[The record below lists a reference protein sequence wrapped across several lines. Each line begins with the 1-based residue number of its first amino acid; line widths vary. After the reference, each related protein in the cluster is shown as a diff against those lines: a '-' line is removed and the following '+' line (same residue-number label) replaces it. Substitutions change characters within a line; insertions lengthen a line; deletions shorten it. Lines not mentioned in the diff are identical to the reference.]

1 MFRKLKAQWEY
12 ERKTSYEK
20 FMVCPNCRQ
29 WWSRGCCPSCGFE
42 ADNPQAVAELRAK
55 QASNRAK
62 RRAFW
67 QRVYHTIDSLFN
79 FNLPEFMS
87 FLQTALKWLVLG
99 TIVGILAGTASAIF
113 LISLAWATDIRLA
126 NPSLLFLLPLA
137 GFIAG
142 WFYWRFG
149 GTASKGNNLV
159 IDEVNN
165 NQSRIPLRMAPF
177 VLIGTVITHLFGGSA
192 GREGTAIQMG
202 ASLAD
207 SVQRLL
213 RLSPVDR
220 RLMIMAGI
228 AGGFGSVF
236 GVPAAGFI
244 FGMEVQNVGRIRYE
258 GIIPCIVASFVG
270 DYVTRLIGAHHSHYP
285 AMAEM
290 GVDPILM
297 LKVAVAGIV
306 FGLTSML
313 FIELVHGIKHALQR
327 ITKWPPLY
335 PVIGGIALIAMTFM
349 VGTNDYLGLSLPL
362 ISDSVTGTGV
372 VPFAFLLKLLFT
384 TVTLGS
390 GYYGGEVTPLL
401 VIGSALGFTMGRLLG
416 VDPAFMASIGL
427 VAVFAGASN
436 TPLASAIMGIELVGG
451 GSPLYLFLGCV
462 VAYLASGHR
471 GIYATQQVAFPK
483 SFGFE
488 VQEGDNLQAI
498 ASRQKGWLPPL
509 PGTSGQFGSR
519 LVRSIMS
526 RGVIS
531 IRETSPFA
539 EIVAI
544 TTREGIRSIP
554 VLNADKI
561 LVGIITDNDLR
572 RVGLHANL
580 TMLQQMNLE
589 ERHHEIRG
597 HETTSA
603 RSIMTE
609 EPISI
614 LHTDPI
620 AKLLDLINAHH
631 LKRLPVVDRSGHLM
645 GMITRSDILR
655 EIVAHDIPASGG
667 YDSDVDWQA
676 TLADIDLESVLTVTI
691 DVSIQHALQ
700 MMLENEAKRVVVL
713 DQEKIVGIV
722 TENDLIQRMLNGERE
737 QLIDVLQG
745 DISLEDVTFSQQV
758 HEVMTAPVISLEI
771 NALVYLALQSLIENQ
786 IKRLPVVNNK
796 GQLQG
801 MVGRA
806 GLMKILFGSG

>member
-12 ERKTSYEK
+12 ERKTSNEK
-20 FMVCPNCRQ
+20 SMVCPNCGQ
-29 WWSRGCCPSCGFE
+29 WWSRGRCPWCGFE
-42 ADNPQAVAELRAK
+42 ADNPQTVAELRAK

-67 QRVYHTIDSLFN
+67 QRVYQTVDSLFN

-87 FLQTALKWLVLG
+87 FLRTALKWLVLG

-113 LISLAWATDIRLA
+113 LISLAWATDVRLE
-126 NPSLLFLLPLA
+126 NPSLLFLLPIA

-177 VLIGTVITHLFGGSA
+177 VLIGTVITHFFGGSA

-213 RLSPVDR
+213 RLNAVDR

-236 GVPAAGFI
+236 GVPAAGFV

-290 GVDPILM
+290 GVDPVLM
-297 LKVAVAGIV
+297 LKVAVAGIA

-313 FIELVHGIKHALQR
+313 FIELVHGIKHLLQR
-327 ITKWPPLY
+327 ITKFPPLY
-335 PVIGGIALIAMTFM
+335 PVIGGIAIIVMTFL

-372 VPFAFLLKLLFT
+372 VTFAFLLKLLFT

-401 VIGSALGFTMGRLLG
+401 VIGSTLGYTMGVLLG

-451 GSPLYLFLGCV
+451 GAPLYLFLGCV

-498 ASRQKGWLPPL
+498 ATRQNGWLPPL
-509 PGTSGQFGSR
+509 PGVSSQFGSR
-519 LVRSIMS
+519 LVRSMMT
-526 RGVIS
+526 RDVIS
-531 IRETSPFA
+531 VRDTTPLA
-539 EIVAI
+539 EVVAI
-544 TTREGIRSIP
+544 AAREGIRSIP

-561 LVGIITDNDLR
+561 LVGIITDNDLQQI
-572 RVGLHANL
+572 GLHANL
-580 TMLQQMNLE
+580 TMLQQMTPE
-589 ERHHEIRG
+589 ERRHEIAG
-597 HETTSA
+597 HESIRA
-603 RSIMTE
+603 SSIMTG

-620 AKLLDLINAHH
+620 SKSLDLMNAHQ
-631 LKRLPVVDRSGHLM
+631 LKRLPVVDQSGHLM

-655 EIVAHDIPASGG
+655 EIVALDIPASGG
-667 YDSDVDWQA
+667 YASDFDWQV
-676 TLADIDLESVLTVTI
+676 TLQDVELEPVVTVTI
-691 DVSIQHALQ
+691 DSSIQHLLQ
-700 MMLENEAKRVVVL
+700 VMLENEAKRVVVL
-713 DQEKIVGIV
+713 DQEQIAGIV
-722 TENDLIQRMLNGERE
+722 TENDLVQRMLNGERK
-737 QLIDVLQG
+737 QLIDVLRG
-745 DISLEDVTFSQQV
+745 ELSFSDVTFSQQIR
-758 HEVMTAPVISLEI
+758 ELMTTPVISLEI
-771 NALVYLALQSLIENQ
+771 NALAYSALQSLIENQ
-786 IKRLPVVNNK
+786 IKRLPVVDNQ

-806 GLMKILFGSG
+806 GLMKILFDSQ